1 MPHQWYVQRVGFV
14 VILFG
19 PDPALDEMNMCPSRN
34 KSRRYLFLKMKK
46 KNDLK
51 THKVRFIIGPPDL
64 HIFQFQP

>member
-46 KNDLK
+46 KM
-51 THKVRFIIGPPDL
+51 I
-64 HIFQFQP
+64 